1 MFTRLVVLLRVK
13 DSNLDRGVQ
22 SAASFRLNEPGS
34 PYDVVRLRTARGN
47 RTLITAGL
55 SRGPLPVGLERHANC
70 PGGRG
75 RTCTATPHQSAS
87 SPLGYPWRATDE
99 NPLAEVAA
107 AGSRLPLPGGWQ
119 CPEGGGREVAPSLRI
134 VRAAVPPRGLEPRSP
149 RYEGGVLPVELRW
162 QEVRREPRAEEGTCC
177 SAS

>member
-1 MFTRLVVLLRVK
+1 MFTRLAVLLRVK
-13 DSNLDRGVQ
+13 DSNLDLGVQ

-34 PYDVVRLRTARGN
+34 PYDVVRPCTARGT

-55 SRGPLPVGLERHANC
+55 RRGPLPVGLERHAES

-99 NPLAEVAA
+99 NLMAEVAA
-107 AGSRLPLPGGWQ
+107 A
-119 CPEGGGREVAPSLRI
+119 V
-134 VRAAVPPRGLEPRSP
+134 
-149 RYEGGVLPVELRW
+149 
-162 QEVRREPRAEEGTCC
+162 
-177 SAS
+177 

>member
-34 PYDVVRLRTARGN
+34 PYDVVRPCTARGI

-55 SRGPLPVGLERHANC
+55 SRGPLPIGLERHAKGHGRE
-70 PGGRG
+70 PVGRG
-75 RTCTATPHQSAS
+75 RR
-87 SPLGYPWRATDE
+87 GYRR
-99 NPLAEVAA
+99 
-107 AGSRLPLPGGWQ
+107 SPLPGGWL
-119 CPEGGGREVAPSLRI
+119 CPEGGGGEVAPSLRI
-134 VRAAVPPRGLEPRSP
+134 VRAAVPPRGLDPRSP

-162 QEVRREPRAEEGTCC
+162 REVRREPRAEEGTCC